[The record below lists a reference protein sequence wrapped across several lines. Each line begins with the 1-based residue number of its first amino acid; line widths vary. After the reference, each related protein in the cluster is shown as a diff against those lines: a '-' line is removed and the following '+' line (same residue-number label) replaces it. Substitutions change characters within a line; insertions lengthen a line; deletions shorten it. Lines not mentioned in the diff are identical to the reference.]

1 LRAILVFQTL
11 RESLPMQAFRSLHNG
26 LEHIQL
32 SNLNYTKPKTET
44 KKNLSKKKKKKFF
57 LVGGLD
63 GLDAQIQTQ
72 HDHGRDDE
80 PHAPRNQQPLD
91 PQTARCARGHGRG
104 GGRARV
110 ARRGYRTSGDGASRE
125 RRVGRGRRGHD
136 GEDARRHGVGG
147 VVSSGSF
154 NDRGGSGPVFRV
166 FGRVWLAGVAG
177 RGVGRRGLAGVVTTV
192 VRSVV
197 RSRRLAAQ
205 VGGVGRVVRRRWLAV
220 LAVVGMSVVGRR
232 WLA

>member
-1 LRAILVFQTL
+1 MRAILVFQTL

-26 LEHIQL
+26 LEHIHL
-32 SNLNYTKPKTET
+32 PNLNYTKPTRT
-44 KKNLSKKKKKKFF
+44 KKSSSRKKVLF
-57 LVGGLD
+57 GLD

-80 PHAPRNQQPLD
+80 PHAPRDQQPLD

-104 GGRARV
+104 GGRACV
-110 ARRGYRTSGDGASRE
+110 ARRGCRAGGGSAGRE
-125 RRVGRGRRGHD
+125 GSVGRGRRGHD